1 MGFGNRVG
9 EKLHTKLHHINLK
22 EHYQFVTF
30 RTYESVDEYVKNIQN
45 STDTEKIKQYKIDN
59 YLDNSQNGAY
69 FYEDAI
75 DIMIETVLAED
86 ENMYDV
92 EIMTIMPNHVHI
104 LLKQHINLEI
114 IMQYIKGKSSLE
126 LNKYLNR
133 NGKLWAH
140 GYFDKAIR
148 DDEHFVRVYNYIK
161 NNAIKAGLTD
171 VRVFSKYE

>member
-1 MGFGNRVG
+1 M
-9 EKLHTKLHHINLK
+9 HTKLHHINLK

-45 STDTEKIKQYKIDN
+45 STDTEKNKQYKIDK

-75 DIMIETVLAED
+75 DIMIDTVLAED

-92 EIMTIMPNHVHI
+92 EIMSIMPNHVHI
-104 LLKQHINLEI
+104 LLKQYRDLDK
-114 IMQYIKGKSSLE
+114 IMQYIKGKSAVE
-126 LNKYLNR
+126 LNKYLNKD
-133 NGKLWAH
+133 GKFWAS

-148 DDEHFVRVYNYIK
+148 DDEHFVTVYNYIK
-161 NNAIKAGLTD
+161 NNALKAGLTD
-171 VRVFSKYE
+171 ERVFSKYE